1 MYARKIRFCKSI
13 SIDLLFSQSCS
24 HDVHAIY
31 SNALNCDVSWVLIQ
45 ELIWMFLTIKMLLR
59 YVTDI
64 GYRSY
69 PNPVYLANNEK
80 N

>member
-1 MYARKIRFCKSI
+1 MYAEKIRFCKSI

-31 SNALNCDVSWVLIQ
+31 SNALNCDVSWVPNTGIDLDVFNYKNAPSIRH
-45 ELIWMFLTIKMLLR
+45 I
-59 YVTDI
+59 DI

-69 PNPVYLANNEK
+69 PNPVFS
-80 N
+80 